1 MSFRYIF
8 LQKNLNILYGFTC
21 INLSLE
27 FSHYFKELR
36 YDILKLLNPMRYVPN
51 LKLKEDEPT

>member
-1 MSFRYIF
+1 MLYIF
-8 LQKNLNILYGFTC
+8 FKKNILYGFTC